1 MTNGKIRLR
10 RIRNRLLGQ
19 SAVGVICNLLLWFS
33 LSAEQGHCFMEHW
46 QHNAEF
52 FLLFI
57 LLPGMIIMHTN
68 WKQDKSAVS
77 DMWAFGQRS
86 FEDISHELAARKAI
100 ESDIKDSKPYI
111 RCV

>member
-68 WKQDKSAVS
+68 
-77 DMWAFGQRS
+77 
-86 FEDISHELAARKAI
+86 
-100 ESDIKDSKPYI
+100 
-111 RCV
+111 